1 MINNRTAQDILISIY
16 RTRRDLQEAFPNADH
31 GDLQDLLLW
40 AVTSGVTIDCA
51 KPLLYPLSK
60 DLATL
65 LNMEVSRQYDKDFI
79 FEIDPHDEMYTNGTS
94 ASAVPVL
101 KKIEYFQTGANI
113 LKCLEDVLK
122 DNGHSLK
129 QIDSFL
135 DFACGYGRFTR
146 FLINK
151 LDKKKITVSDIDK
164 NAVDFCRRTFGVKA
178 FYSEMD
184 PQKLKHNEK
193 YDLIYVISLFSHL
206 NLQLWTAWL
215 NRLYNMLNKDGLLIL
230 STHGISCFDDQFAEI
245 SDGFYFNKV
254 SETARLSTEDYGGA
268 VVTREFVSKNC
279 PGELISYYPKKLN
292 NHQDVYVIR
301 RS

>member
-1 MINNRTAQDILISIY
+1 MINERTAHDVLISIY
-16 RTRRDLQEAFPNADH
+16 RTRQDLREAFPNVDH
-31 GDLQDLLLW
+31 GDLKDLLLW
-40 AVTSGVTIDCA
+40 AVTSGVTIDRA

-65 LNMEVSRQYDKDFI
+65 LKTEVSCQYDKDFI
-79 FEIDPHDEMYTNGTS
+79 YEINPHDEMYLNGTS
-94 ASAVPVL
+94 ASAEPNIR
-101 KKIEYFQTGANI
+101 KIEYFQIGANI

-122 DNGHSLK
+122 DNGYSLR
-129 QIDSFL
+129 QTDSFL

-164 NAVDFCRRTFGVKA
+164 NAVDFCKRTFGVKA

-184 PQKLKHNEK
+184 PLKLMHNEK
-193 YDLIYVISLFSHL
+193 YDLIYVVSLFSHL
-206 NLQLWTAWL
+206 NLQLWLTWF
-215 NRLYNMLNKDGLLIL
+215 NTLYYMLNDKGLLII
-230 STHGISCFDDQFAEI
+230 STHGISCSDDQFAKI
-245 SDGFYFNKV
+245 SDGFYYKKA
-254 SETARLSTEDYGGA
+254 SETTRLSTDEYGGA
-268 VVTREFVSKNC
+268 VVTSDFVSNNC
-279 PGELISYYPKKLN
+279 PGELISAYPKKLN